1 MAFGDIPRDNL
12 RYALKKLGY
21 LQYFD
26 SLLYQEIML
35 ELSAEELRRLKAP
48 STLWLRQPTELNYAT
63 LLPRLPPRR
72 RMLPKMLRL
81 KKQLDANSILDTAS
95 DIQLPE
101 PHEDQ
106 EAAEG

>member
-1 MAFGDIPRDNL
+1 
-12 RYALKKLGY
+12 
-21 LQYFD
+21 
-26 SLLYQEIML
+26 ML

-72 RMLPKMLRL
+72 RLLPKSLRL
-81 KKQLDANSILDTAS
+81 AKLAKLDLAS